1 VKVGKR
7 ANGGTVTTDPL
18 VIVGAGVMGT
28 GIAALALGHG
38 TPVVLVDVSPGVLD
52 RARALIRS
60 QLRHGQLMGAF
71 PEGRSAGELST
82 TETIPAGLR
91 PAAAIEAVVEDA
103 DTKAKV
109 LAELAEK
116 IPPGVPLITN
126 TSSIP
131 LTELAAP
138 LERPAELV
146 GVHFMNPAYL
156 VRMTELVKG
165 ARTGEATVAAA
176 TALLTG
182 WDRRVVP
189 VRDAPGF
196 VTSRLLHPMI
206 NDAAR
211 IVGAGTAGPEE
222 VDALMEGCLGH
233 RTGPLRTADLIGLDN
248 LADSLRVL
256 AERTGNA
263 GYLPCELLLGKV
275 AQGHLGRKSGRGFY
289 EYGDELS

>member
-1 VKVGKR
+1 
-7 ANGGTVTTDPL
+7 VTTDPL

-60 QLRHGQLMGAF
+60 QLRHGQLLGAL
-71 PEGRSAGELST
+71 PAEEPAGTLST
-82 TETIPAGLR
+82 FETIPAGLR
-91 PAAAIEAVVEDA
+91 PVAAIEAVVEDA
-103 DTKAKV
+103 ATKAKV
-109 LAELAEK
+109 LAELSEK

-131 LTELAAP
+131 LTELAGP

-156 VRMTELVKG
+156 VPMTELIRG
-165 ARTGEATVAAA
+165 EQTGEATVAAT
-176 TALLTG
+176 TALLASWG
-182 WDRRVVP
+182 RRAVP

-211 IVGAGTAGPEE
+211 ILGAGTASAEE
-222 VDALMEGCLGH
+222 VDALMVGCLGH

-263 GYLPCELLLGKV
+263 GYRPCEALLSKV